1 MILKTY
7 IFIIFTTLFLH
18 WETSET
24 KSRGDIGQASLP
36 PRGWNSYDSFCWTIT
51 EEEFLQNAELV
62 AQRLKPHGYEYVV
75 VDFLWYRKKTIGA
88 YTDSYGFDVFD
99 EWGRMVPDPGRWPSS
114 QGGKGFSQVAGK
126 VHSMGLKF
134 GIHVMRGLSL
144 QAFNANTLI
153 LDTTTGKAYEEA
165 GRQWRAQD
173 IGIKERTC
181 AWMKNGFMSVNTKLG
196 AGRAFLRSLY
206 QQYADWGV
214 DFVKLDCV
222 FGDDL
227 DLDEIIVVSEV
238 LNELSRP
245 IIYSLSPGTNAKPII
260 AKEVS
265 GLVNMYRVTGDDWDT
280 WEDVA
285 AHFNVAR
292 DFTAANLVG
301 VKGLKGK
308 SWPDLDMLPLGW
320 LTEAELCSPLGQNKE
335 ENPAR
340 NIILRFG
347 AGSNEGPHRYC
358 RLNLDEQR
366 TQVTLWSMV
375 RSPLIFGGDM
385 RKLDAST
392 FSLLT
397 NPTLLEINWFSSN
410 NMEFHYVKGSLSSSG
425 KHSLSNHT
433 EDKEKINVLE
443 KRVLALR
450 SCKDVKANG
459 WSTKVLDSVEKVCWE
474 ENSNKRQAPFCL
486 NKREAL
492 SASEGETVYQHQNLG
507 RLHLFVTERTE
518 LCFGAS
524 SNRKLAANE
533 ISRGSF
539 SRCRSHANQMWENY
553 NGTLM
558 NSYSGFC
565 AIMDF
570 VRASSGGIRSWLAT
584 GRRGEIYLAFF
595 NLNNQV
601 TKMSA
606 KLSDI
611 TNAIHATSSKCSG
624 REVWSGT
631 NLGAIKDSISM
642 SVNAHGCAL
651 FVLNCT

>member
-1 MILKTY
+1 MILKA
-7 IFIIFTTLFLH
+7 IIFFTLFLH
-18 WETSET
+18 WGTSET
-24 KSRGDIGQASLP
+24 KSQGDVGRANLP
-36 PRGWNSYDSFCWTIT
+36 PRGWNSYDSFCWTIS
-51 EEEFLQNAELV
+51 EEEFLQNAQLV
-62 AQRLKPHGYEYVV
+62 ARRLKPHGYQYVV

-99 EWGRMVPDPGRWPSS
+99 EWGRMLPDPGRWPSS
-114 QGGKGFSQVAGK
+114 QGGKGFTEVAQK

-134 GIHVMRGLSL
+134 GIHVMRGLSV

-173 IGIKERTC
+173 VGIKERTC

-214 DFVKLDCV
+214 DFVKHDCV

-227 DLDEIIVVSEV
+227 DLNEITVVSEV

-280 WEDVA
+280 WNDVS

-292 DFTAANLVG
+292 DFSAANLVG

-320 LTEAELCSPLGQNKE
+320 LTD
-335 ENPAR
+335 
-340 NIILRFG
+340 
-347 AGSNEGPHRYC
+347 AGSNDGPHRYC
-358 RLNLDEQR
+358 GLNLDEQR
-366 TQVTLWSMV
+366 TQVTLWSMA

-385 RKLDAST
+385 RKLDDAT
-392 FSLLT
+392 LGLLT

-410 NMEFHYVKGSLSSSG
+410 NMEFHHVTGSLSSSG
-425 KHSLSNHT
+425 KHDLTHHT
-433 EDKEKINVLE
+433 ADKEKIDVLE
-443 KRVLALR
+443 TRVLALR

-459 WSTKVLDSVEKVCWE
+459 WSTKVLDNNVEQVCWE
-474 ENSNKRQAPFCL
+474 ENSKRKAPFCL

-492 SASEGETVYQHQNLG
+492 LASEGEMVHKHQNHG
-507 RLHLFVTERTE
+507 KLHLLVTERTE

-524 SNRKLAANE
+524 SYRKLTAKE
-533 ISRGSF
+533 MSRGSF
-539 SRCRSHANQMWENY
+539 SRCRSHVNQMWENY

-558 NSYSGFC
+558 NSYSGLC
-565 AIMDF
+565 AIMKI
-570 VRASSGGIRSWLAT
+570 VKVSSGGVRSWLAT

-601 TKMSA
+601 TEMSA
-606 KLSDI
+606 KISDI
-611 TNAIHATSSKCSG
+611 TKAIQATSSKCTG

-631 NLGAIKDSISM
+631 NLGAINDSISM
-642 SVNAHGCAL
+642 SIKAHGCAL
-651 FVLNCT
+651 FVLNCK

>member
-1 MILKTY
+1 M
-7 IFIIFTTLFLH
+7 
-18 WETSET
+18 
-24 KSRGDIGQASLP
+24 
-36 PRGWNSYDSFCWTIT
+36 
-51 EEEFLQNAELV
+51 
-62 AQRLKPHGYEYVV
+62 
-75 VDFLWYRKKTIGA
+75 DFLWYRKKTIGA

-99 EWGRMVPDPGRWPSS
+99 EWGRMLPDPGRWPSS
-114 QGGKGFSQVAGK
+114 QGGKGFSEVAQK

-134 GIHVMRGLSL
+134 GIHVMRGLSV

-173 IGIKERTC
+173 VGIKERTC

-214 DFVKLDCV
+214 DFVKHDCV

-227 DLDEIIVVSEV
+227 DLNEITVVSEV

-280 WEDVA
+280 WNDVS

-292 DFTAANLVG
+292 DFSAANLVG

-320 LTEAELCSPLGQNKE
+320 LTD
-335 ENPAR
+335 
-340 NIILRFG
+340 
-347 AGSNEGPHRYC
+347 AGSNDGPHRSC
-358 RLNLDEQR
+358 GLNLDEQR
-366 TQVTLWSMV
+366 TQVTLWSMA

-385 RKLDAST
+385 RKLDDAT
-392 FSLLT
+392 LGLLT

-410 NMEFHYVKGSLSSSG
+410 NMEFHHVTGSLSSSG
-425 KHSLSNHT
+425 KHGLTHHT
-433 EDKEKINVLE
+433 ADKEKIDVLE
-443 KRVLALR
+443 TRILALR

-459 WSTKVLDSVEKVCWE
+459 WSTKVLDNNVEQVCWE
-474 ENSNKRQAPFCL
+474 ENSKRKAPFCL

-492 SASEGETVYQHQNLG
+492 LASEGEMVHKRQNHG
-507 RLHLFVTERTE
+507 KLHLLVTERTE

-524 SNRKLAANE
+524 SYRKLTAKE
-533 ISRGSF
+533 LSRGSF
-539 SRCRSHANQMWENY
+539 SRCRSHANQMWENC

-558 NSYSGFC
+558 NSYSGLC
-565 AIMDF
+565 AIMKT
-570 VRASSGGIRSWLAT
+570 VKASSGGVRSWLAT

-601 TKMSA
+601 TEMSA
-606 KLSDI
+606 KISDI
-611 TNAIHATSSKCSG
+611 TKATQATSSKCTG

-642 SVNAHGCAL
+642 SIKAHGCAL
-651 FVLNCT
+651 FILNCK